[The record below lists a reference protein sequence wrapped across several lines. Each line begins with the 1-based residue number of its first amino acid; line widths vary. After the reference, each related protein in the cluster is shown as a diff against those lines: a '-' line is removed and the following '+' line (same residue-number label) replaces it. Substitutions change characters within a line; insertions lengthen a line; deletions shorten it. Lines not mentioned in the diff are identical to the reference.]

1 MYTMCTYF
9 YYALLNQIDDTE
21 KDDGQP
27 AHPGLVF
34 KYSAYKN
41 LASLAENDTDE
52 EKAVDLYLE
61 VKQ

>member
-1 MYTMCTYF
+1 
-9 YYALLNQIDDTE
+9 
-21 KDDGQP
+21 
-27 AHPGLVF
+27 VF

-61 VKQ
+61 VK